1 MVEGFQWT
9 STEEE
14 QYEQR
19 NKGARIRERQW
30 GIEKTVEVYDRLGE
44 GMEIIEYNKLVRD
57 KIPEIIEADGK
68 TAITMIIDGLRLKQ
82 ALVKKL
88 TEEGEEYLESLET
101 EEIADL
107 LEILH
112 GLMEAQGVS
121 YEEVEQMRLSKK
133 EERGGFSEGLILRK
147 VQS

>member
-1 MVEGFQWT
+1 M
-9 STEEE
+9 
-14 QYEQR
+14 
-19 NKGARIRERQW
+19 
-30 GIEKTVEVYDRLGE
+30 EVYDRLGE

-68 TAITMIIDGLRLKQ
+68 TPIIKSIDGLKLKQ

-121 YEEVEQMRLSKK
+121 YEEIERIRLSKK
-133 EERGGFSEGLILRK
+133 EERGGFSQGLILRE

>member
-1 MVEGFQWT
+1 M
-9 STEEE
+9 
-14 QYEQR
+14 
-19 NKGARIRERQW
+19 
-30 GIEKTVEVYDRLGE
+30 EVYDRLGE
-44 GMEIIEYNKLVRD
+44 EMEIIEYNKLVRD

-68 TAITMIIDGLRLKQ
+68 TAITMSIGGLKLKQ
-82 ALVKKL
+82 ALVKKP
-88 TEEGEEYLESLET
+88 TEEGEEYLEGLET

-121 YEEVEQMRLSKK
+121 YEEVEGIRLSKK
-133 EERGGFSEGLILRK
+133 VERGGFSGGLILRE

>member
-1 MVEGFQWT
+1 L
-9 STEEE
+9 
-14 QYEQR
+14 
-19 NKGARIRERQW
+19 
-30 GIEKTVEVYDRLGE
+30 EVYDRLGE

-68 TAITMIIDGLRLKQ
+68 TPIIKSIDGLKLKQ

-121 YEEVEQMRLSKK
+121 YEEVERIRLSKK
-133 EERGGFSEGLILRK
+133 EERGGFSQGLILRE

>member
-1 MVEGFQWT
+1 ME
-9 STEEE
+9 
-14 QYEQR
+14 
-19 NKGARIRERQW
+19 ID
-30 GIEKTVEVYDRLGE
+30 DRLGE
-44 GMEIIEYNKLVRD
+44 KLGIEYNKLVRD

-68 TAITMIIDGLRLKQ
+68 TAITRRIDGLELKK

-107 LEILH
+107 LEVLH

-121 YEEVEQMRLSKK
+121 YEEIERIRLNKK
-133 EERGGFSEGLILRK
+133 GGRGGFSEGLFLLEVR
-147 VQS
+147 QS

>member
-1 MVEGFQWT
+1 M
-9 STEEE
+9 
-14 QYEQR
+14 
-19 NKGARIRERQW
+19 
-30 GIEKTVEVYDRLGE
+30 EVYDRLGE

-68 TAITMIIDGLRLKQ
+68 TPIIKSIDGLKLKQ

-121 YEEVEQMRLSKK
+121 YEEVERIRLSKK
-133 EERGGFSEGLILRK
+133 EERGGFSQGLILRE

>member
-1 MVEGFQWT
+1 M
-9 STEEE
+9 
-14 QYEQR
+14 
-19 NKGARIRERQW
+19 
-30 GIEKTVEVYDRLGE
+30 EVYDRLGE
-44 GMEIIEYNKLVRD
+44 EMEIIEYNKLVRD

-68 TAITMIIDGLRLKQ
+68 TAITMSIDGLKLKQ

-88 TEEGEEYLESLET
+88 TEEGEEYLEGLET

-121 YEEVEQMRLSKK
+121 YEEVERIRLSKK
-133 EERGGFSEGLILRK
+133 EERGGFSEGLIFRK

>member
-1 MVEGFQWT
+1 M
-9 STEEE
+9 
-14 QYEQR
+14 
-19 NKGARIRERQW
+19 
-30 GIEKTVEVYDRLGE
+30 EVYDRLGE
-44 GMEIIEYNKLVRD
+44 RMEIIEYNKLVRD

-68 TAITMIIDGLRLKQ
+68 TAFTMIIDGMRLKQ

-112 GLMEAQGVS
+112 GLMEAHGVS
-121 YEEVEQMRLSKK
+121 YDEVERIRLSKK
-133 EERGGFSEGLILRK
+133 KERGGFSEGLILRK

>member
-1 MVEGFQWT
+1 M
-9 STEEE
+9 
-14 QYEQR
+14 
-19 NKGARIRERQW
+19 
-30 GIEKTVEVYDRLGE
+30 EVYDRLGE

-68 TAITMIIDGLRLKQ
+68 TPIIKSIDGLKLKQ

-121 YEEVEQMRLSKK
+121 YEEVEGIRLGKK
-133 EERGGFSEGLILRK
+133 EERGGFSQGLILRE

>member
-1 MVEGFQWT
+1 MGT
-9 STEEE
+9 
-14 QYEQR
+14 
-19 NKGARIRERQW
+19 
-30 GIEKTVEVYDRLGE
+30 
-44 GMEIIEYNKLVRD
+44 EYNKLVRD
-57 KIPEIIEADGK
+57 KIPEIIQADGK
-68 TAITMIIDGLRLKQ
+68 TAITRRVDGFDLKK

-121 YEEVEQMRLSKK
+121 YEEIERIRLNKK
-133 EERGGFSEGLILRK
+133 DDRGGFSEGLFLLEVRN
-147 VQS
+147 

>member
-1 MVEGFQWT
+1 M
-9 STEEE
+9 
-14 QYEQR
+14 
-19 NKGARIRERQW
+19 
-30 GIEKTVEVYDRLGE
+30 EVYDRLGE
-44 GMEIIEYNKLVRD
+44 NMEIIEYNKLVRD

-68 TAITMIIDGLRLKQ
+68 TVITMSIEGLKLKQ

-88 TEEGEEYLESLET
+88 SEEGEEYLEGLET

-107 LEILH
+107 LEVLH

-121 YEEVEQMRLSKK
+121 YEEVERIRLDKK
-133 EERGGFSEGLILRK
+133 EQRGGFSEGLILRE

>member
-1 MVEGFQWT
+1 M
-9 STEEE
+9 
-14 QYEQR
+14 
-19 NKGARIRERQW
+19 K
-30 GIEKTVEVYDRLGE
+30 
-44 GMEIIEYNKLVRD
+44 IIEYNKLVRD

-68 TAITMIIDGLRLKQ
+68 TPITKSIEGLKLKQ

-88 TEEGEEYLESLET
+88 TEDGEEYLESLET

-107 LEILH
+107 LEIVH

-121 YEEVEQMRLSKK
+121 YEEVEGIRLSKK
-133 EERGGFSEGLILRK
+133 EERGGFSQGLVLRK

>member
-1 MVEGFQWT
+1 M
-9 STEEE
+9 
-14 QYEQR
+14 
-19 NKGARIRERQW
+19 
-30 GIEKTVEVYDRLGE
+30 EVYDRLGE

-57 KIPEIIEADGK
+57 KIPEIIETDGK
-68 TAITMIIDGLRLKQ
+68 TPIIKSIDGLKLKQ

-121 YEEVEQMRLSKK
+121 YEEVEKIRLSKK
-133 EERGGFSEGLILRK
+133 EERGGFSQGLILRE